1 MVEINNFSINNPRFQ
16 ALLSR
21 QNEVSPDILETVAS
35 ILNDVRKNGDKAL
48 FKYMKK
54 FDNID
59 LYKTNI
65 IVTDAE
71 FEKARKSVND
81 DFKNALKQ
89 ACDNLLK
96 YHQFQLQKSYKVD
109 YPDGVKLE
117 RVYKPI
123 EHAGVTV
130 PAGMAPLSSTLY
142 MNLIPAIV
150 AGVPEISIIA
160 APKNN
165 TIDDAILYIADY
177 LEIKNVYKISGA
189 QGIAALAFGTET
201 ISPVDMIAGPG
212 NVYVRTAK
220 RLVYGNVGID
230 SLAGPSE
237 IAIIADDTANPEFV
251 AADMLSQ
258 AEHGTGL
265 EASIVFC
272 LNQEKAEE
280 IKNNILRLIV
290 KNDLEGAVSKSLREY
305 GNIFIVNSLDE
316 AVNAI
321 NILAPEHAEIL
332 TEDPEE
338 LIPYITNA
346 GAIFAGEYSPEP
358 VGDYYCGTNH
368 VLPTGG
374 TARFSSGLSVH
385 NFIRSHSIIRYTKDA
400 LNKNHEAIIKLAN
413 TEGMKAHALSVE
425 VRMKTE

>member
-230 SLAGPSE
+230 S
-237 IAIIADDTANPEFV
+237 V
-251 AADMLSQ
+251 
-258 AEHGTGL
+258 
-265 EASIVFC
+265 
-272 LNQEKAEE
+272 
-280 IKNNILRLIV
+280 
-290 KNDLEGAVSKSLREY
+290 
-305 GNIFIVNSLDE
+305 
-316 AVNAI
+316 
-321 NILAPEHAEIL
+321 
-332 TEDPEE
+332 
-338 LIPYITNA
+338 
-346 GAIFAGEYSPEP
+346 
-358 VGDYYCGTNH
+358 
-368 VLPTGG
+368 
-374 TARFSSGLSVH
+374 
-385 NFIRSHSIIRYTKDA
+385 
-400 LNKNHEAIIKLAN
+400 
-413 TEGMKAHALSVE
+413 
-425 VRMKTE
+425 